1 MSERVDP
8 NPATAESTEMI
19 PVAPWVPTWAKTL
32 TELYYSR
39 TTSTFVLSGNV
50 FDLLCIQD
58 APPRRYGALTD
69 FLASQLFG
77 RWDLVLQY
85 DLSRGLVCLAGPN
98 ATRLSQMVTTAHKRI
113 GDFAALGK
121 DPNAIF
127 FALDRF
133 FLKNIMAKPADRL
146 DVALLLPHAATLLP
160 RDERFVS
167 GGASNL
173 VTLLHWATSP
183 YFKGVNH
190 AVVLI
195 ESRGADLSERLVTNP
210 HVAALTVDLPGESAR
225 TAYVAELFSDPA
237 KQQSSEFSAEQ
248 IGVLSAGMALSDLQ
262 VLIQSSLHTG
272 RKLDRTQ
279 FSVLKKRLIE
289 RQAGGL
295 LEFIEPKW
303 NLETV
308 VGHEAAKQRLL
319 DDAALLHQGALDT
332 VPMGYL
338 VCGPVGTGKSF
349 LAQCAAGSLGVPCVM
364 LKNFRSKYVGE
375 TEGNLEKVLSVLRGM
390 GPVVVVVDEAD
401 AMVGDRDQG
410 GDSGVSSRVFG
421 MIASQMGDTRYR
433 GRILWMLLTARPD
446 LLPIDIKRQGRAEVH
461 IPLFY
466 PHEEG
471 ELRRFFCV
479 LAKKIGAKISEE
491 NIPPI
496 PHVGA
501 LSGADVESLVAIAH
515 RKSLL
520 AGENHIT
527 KPILETVFEN
537 FLPSTEGLE
546 KELQVVAALI
556 ECTDRAFLPEPMI
569 QKIDELGGRQRLD
582 ERLNSLKR
590 MLKGA

>member
-1 MSERVDP
+1 MNQQND
-8 NPATAESTEMI
+8 
-19 PVAPWVPTWAKTL
+19 VAPTPPEPKEVPTVATWAPAWAKTL

-39 TTSTFVLSGNV
+39 TTSVFVLSGNV
-50 FDLLCIQD
+50 FDLLCTTD
-58 APPRRYGALTD
+58 TTPRRYGALTD

-85 DLSRGLVCLAGPN
+85 DLSRGLAPMAGPN
-98 ATRLSQMVTTAHKRI
+98 AARLSQMVTTAHKRL
-113 GDFAALGK
+113 GDLAALGK
-121 DPNAIF
+121 DPAQVF
-127 FALDRF
+127 GALDRF

-167 GGASNL
+167 GGAANL

-183 YFKGVNH
+183 YFKNVNH

-195 ESRGADLSERLVTNP
+195 ESRAADLSDRLTTNP
-210 HVAALTVDLPGESAR
+210 HVASLTVDLPDEPAR
-225 TAYVAELFSDPA
+225 TAYVTELFNDPE
-237 KQQSSEFSAEQ
+237 KKQSSEFSAEQ

-262 VLIQSSLHTG
+262 VLIQSSRHNG
-272 RKLDRTQ
+272 RKLDRQQ
-279 FSVLKKRLIE
+279 FSILKKRLIE

-295 LEFIEPKW
+295 LEFIEPRW
-303 NLETV
+303 TLDTV
-308 VGHEAAKQRLL
+308 VGHDAAKQRLL
-319 DDAALLHQGALDT
+319 DDAALLHKGALDT

-433 GRILWMLLTARPD
+433 GRILWILLTARPD

-466 PHEEG
+466 PHEEA
-471 ELRRFFCV
+471 ELRHFFVV
-479 LAKKIGAKISEE
+479 LAKKIGAKLSEDD
-491 NIPPI
+491 IPPI
-496 PHVGA
+496 PYVGE

-527 KPILETVFEN
+527 KPILETVFAN

-582 ERLNSLKR
+582 ERLNTLKR